1 MNECLGLNTTD
12 CAYQDNNVDLINRFV
27 IITVL
32 IVTQYNYKG
41 MPLYSK
47 DGAAFFS
54 LCFHLQ
60 SKFKKFQYLILS

>member
-41 MPLYSK
+41 MPLLLNSK
-47 DGAAFFS
+47 VGAVFFR
-54 LCFHLQ
+54 LCYHFQ
-60 SKFKKFQYLILS
+60 TKFTKF